1 MSGSADFF
9 GIPEYFVTNVTC
21 EGAGR
26 GNIRI
31 YCSTLRGN
39 ALVPQFS
46 VVMSLSDTMDAVVT
60 VKQRAAELWSDA
72 MMPIPELELN

>member
-1 MSGSADFF
+1 MSGSADLF

-31 YCSTLRGN
+31 YCSSRRGN
-39 ALVPQFS
+39 TLVPQFS
-46 VVMSLSDTMDAVVT
+46 VVMSIPDTMDAIVT
-60 VKQRAAELWSDA
+60 VKQRAAELWNEA
-72 MMPIPELELN
+72 VMPVPAAELN